1 VNQETQKSENPTGIT
16 ITATRDG
23 WEPIEEHYE
32 DNEAAMRR
40 LTELRNQHIKELSA
54 LREARKESRHKVV
67 FEPNTYEGRPTV
79 ALPEPKLEVNI
90 VVR

>member
-1 VNQETQKSENPTGIT
+1 
-16 ITATRDG
+16 
-23 WEPIEEHYE
+23 
-32 DNEAAMRR
+32 MRR